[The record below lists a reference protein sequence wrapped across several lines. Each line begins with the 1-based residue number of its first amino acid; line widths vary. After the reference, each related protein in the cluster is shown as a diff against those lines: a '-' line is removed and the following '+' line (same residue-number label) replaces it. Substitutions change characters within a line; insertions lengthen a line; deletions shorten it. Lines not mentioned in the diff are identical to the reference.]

1 MFYYNALLTKV
12 KALIY
17 LGKIKDGSADFWYT
31 PEWDW
36 QTSWLF
42 FQKSINLIILF
53 GFRGYTGESE
63 SQPLTKKITE
73 VEIIYQ

>member
-31 PEWDW
+31 PE
-36 QTSWLF
+36 
-42 FQKSINLIILF
+42 
-53 GFRGYTGESE
+53 
-63 SQPLTKKITE
+63 
-73 VEIIYQ
+73 